1 MFISTS
7 LFIIIGMSFFTLT
20 MNSLLFGSLST
31 NVATSI
37 LQSQLIFTYI
47 YTMLLFLMGCTE
59 IIGTYYIISILKSVL
74 TQLVPGGV
82 FEQQNNAYETEQ
94 SENSEESGD
103 EETEQQVENTQCETN
118 CDLSDNECKECCC
131 RADPN

>member
-82 FEQQNNAYETEQ
+82 FEQ
-94 SENSEESGD
+94 
-103 EETEQQVENTQCETN
+103 
-118 CDLSDNECKECCC
+118 
-131 RADPN
+131 